1 MSASGRVVLR
11 QAGGM
16 QGIANA
22 LSDIQAVAGRNLI
35 TYFRVPQLLVFSS
48 IQPVIFVLLFRYA
61 FGGAI
66 RVPNGNYVDFLLPG
80 IFVQTT
86 VFGAIGTAVGLA
98 TDLQTGL
105 LERFRSLPMSRAAV
119 LAGRTVAELGR
130 NALVVALMLI
140 VGFAVGWRPHADPQ
154 SFILAI
160 ALVLLFGYVFSW
172 VFAGV
177 GLLTR
182 DPEAA
187 QAAAFPVLAILVFA
201 SSAFVPTSTMPG
213 WLRLYAERQPVS
225 VTISA
230 VRALFLGGSASA
242 DVVKTVGW
250 MAGIL
255 VVFAPLSVWRYQRT
269 T

>member
-1 MSASGRVVLR
+1 MSASGRVVFR
-11 QAGGM
+11 QPGGI
-16 QGIANA
+16 QAIANA
-22 LSDIQAVAGRNLI
+22 LSDIEAVAGRNLI

-48 IQPVIFVLLFRYA
+48 IQPVIFVLLFRYV
-61 FGGAI
+61 FGGAV
-66 RVPNGNYVDFLLPG
+66 RVPTGNYVDFLMPG

-98 TDLQTGL
+98 TDLQSGL

-119 LAGRTVAELGR
+119 LAGRTMAELGR
-130 NALVVALMLI
+130 NAVVLALMLI
-140 VGFAVGWRPHADPQ
+140 VGFAVGWRPHTDAQ
-154 SFILAI
+154 SFIVAM

-172 VFAGV
+172 IFAGV

-182 DPEAA
+182 DPESA
-187 QAAAFPVLAILVFA
+187 QAASFPVLAILVFA

-213 WLRLYAERQPVS
+213 WLRVYADHQPVS

-230 VRALFLGGSASA
+230 VRTLLLGGSAWP
-242 DVVKTVGW
+242 DVLRTLAW

-255 VVFAPLSVWRYQRT
+255 AVFAPLSVWRYQRT